1 MVIDKSRAMGL
12 HQNQPSATIDE
23 VQDSDE
29 VFLFHGIVVVR

>member
-29 VFLFHGIVVVR
+29 VFLFHGATILL